1 MNADYRVV
9 LYKNEADADANTTV
23 NAEWNVDGMP
33 YEVGDAS
40 TASTAVTVLDT
51 TLQALNDYDRSPLF
65 VNVTDFTAGAPP
77 HVITIASDRNPGA
90 TLTRYWKMS
99 ADGTVAAAV
108 VSARSSTSV
117 TINESLLSTDTI
129 FMGDDTNRNIHDGD
143 PLDIR
148 TRIGVYSTTEADAIT
163 DLKLVKTANLS
174 DVANAA
180 TARSNLDVYSTQ
192 VSNPSGMVQYFA
204 MSTAPTGW
212 MKANGAAVSRTTYA
226 TLFTAIGTVF
236 GVGDGSTT
244 FNLPDL
250 RGEFIRGWD
259 DGKGTDTGRVF
270 GSSQADEFKSHTHT
284 IYDGDSATDGAYFD
298 AASGSIQRTNTTN
311 ATGGTETRPRNIA
324 LLACIK
330 Y

>member
-1 MNADYRVV
+1 MAKITLVPITSGLETQTQINNNFAAIAEELNDKV
-9 LYKNEADADANTTV
+9 LYKSPPVGEPNTL
-23 NAEWNVDGMP
+23 EENVD
-33 YEVGDAS
+33 VNS
-40 TASTAVTVLDT
+40 KNL
-51 TLQALNDYDRSPLF
+51 
-65 VNVTDFTAGAPP
+65 VNVNTIAAQA
-77 HVITIASDRNPGA
+77 ITIAGQSIVAGD
-90 TLTRYWKMS
+90 TLTIPS
-99 ADGTVAAAV
+99 AVNVPNVPSGTIAATDVQA
-108 VSARSSTSV
+108 AL
-117 TINESLLSTDTI
+117 NEI
-129 FMGDDTNRNIHDGD
+129 
-143 PLDIR
+143 
-148 TRIGVYSTTEADAIT
+148 IT
-163 DLKLVKTANLS
+163 DMASSAGAVNVGNTPAGNIVATTVQAAIDELDTQDALKLVIANNLS
-174 DVANAA
+174 DVADAA

-284 IYDGDSATDGAYFD
+284 IYDGDSTADGAYFD